1 MKKFFYLTSLIFLFN
16 SNISIAKVDLSNA
29 VNEFSSKFKS
39 KKIDS
44 LKSKVASYGN
54 KYHNIVNKI
63 ENDIKKIIT
72 KFDDIKKKIDDNFH
86 KTKDKI
92 EEFNKI
98 KKDAQKYFKWLVYG
112 LIAFATIFVLSILI
126 LISLFI
132 SNRKIKKD
140 LIEIKEILQK

>member
-1 MKKFFYLTSLIFLFN
+1 MKKIFYLTSLIFLFN
-16 SNISIAKVDLSNA
+16 SNISIAKVDLFNA

-39 KKIDS
+39 KKIDNF
-44 LKSKVASYGN
+44 KSKVTSYGD
-54 KYHNIVNKI
+54 KYYNIVKKI

-72 KFDDIKKKIDDNFH
+72 KFDDITKKIDDNLH
-86 KTKDKI
+86 KSNDKL

-98 KKDAQKYFKWLVYG
+98 KKDAQKYFKWLIYG

-132 SNRKIKKD
+132 VNRKIKKD